1 MSRHRYPIEFCRVFK
16 RSTSSKLK
24 EAIAASYEQGEDE
37 EVEAKEDG
45 SNVLD
50 TSKTKKNAKK
60 GGKIPDANKTGN
72 DGTRS
77 KKCTLKMVIGEGLGY
92 GPQLSE
98 HMILDAGLTPSMKIS
113 KDNKLDEGKVEVLG
127 QAVGRFEDWL
137 EDVILGSKVP
147 EGYILMQTKKPGGKD
162 SGTTVPDHSSKVVI
176 LQFLPFEWFAD
187 VLDSSIDMNNLLIF
201 ICHVK
206 DIYHLVSC
214 TNYLDAS
221 FTSLLVLYL
230 QIYDEYCPILLYQF
244 KSRDL
249 LKFETFDAALDEF
262 YSKIE
267 SQRVEQQQKAKEGSA
282 MQKLDKIRMDQVCI
296 TFAKNAL

>member
-1 MSRHRYPIEFCRVFK
+1 MLFCAEIALPSHPKVRSCLLPFFGPVCPEPSLSMVPFPLQDWLCCNMRGRYFEHFNLLSVRLLSYYLCNRDDDKGFAIMSRHRYPIEFCRVFK

-176 LQFLPFEWFAD
+176 L
-187 VLDSSIDMNNLLIF
+187 
-201 ICHVK
+201 
-206 DIYHLVSC
+206 
-214 TNYLDAS
+214 
-221 FTSLLVLYL
+221 
-230 QIYDEYCPILLYQF
+230 
-244 KSRDL
+244 
-249 LKFETFDAALDEF
+249 
-262 YSKIE
+262 
-267 SQRVEQQQKAKEGSA
+267 
-282 MQKLDKIRMDQVCI
+282 
-296 TFAKNAL
+296 